1 MAGGRLL
8 RQLTWTG
15 GMREA
20 RRHDDASAPEGV
32 EPQAAVAEDTA
43 RRRATGAERRL
54 ELPDEMAASAV
65 DPGA

>member
-1 MAGGRLL
+1 
-8 RQLTWTG
+8 
-15 GMREA
+15 MREA
-20 RRHDDASAPEGV
+20 RRRDDASAPEGV

-54 ELPDEMAASAV
+54 ELPDEMTASAV